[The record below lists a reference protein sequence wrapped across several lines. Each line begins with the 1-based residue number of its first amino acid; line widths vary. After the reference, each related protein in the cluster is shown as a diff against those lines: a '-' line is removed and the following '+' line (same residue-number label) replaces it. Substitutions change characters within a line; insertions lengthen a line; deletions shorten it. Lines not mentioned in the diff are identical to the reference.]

1 MDGLAKRYRHSD
13 SRDIH
18 DDWSREGIY
27 SGGVGRLDNRDK
39 RRGVAK
45 TVRMNHDFEQSIA
58 KTSRKVAYSALFLT
72 AASIGGLG
80 LVGFAVLQWLAG
92 TLHVLNQYVLKY
104 KPATEIIPLAS
115 QTTQPSSSP
124 QPMAPFIQQQ

>member
-1 MDGLAKRYRHSD
+1 
-13 SRDIH
+13 
-18 DDWSREGIY
+18 
-27 SGGVGRLDNRDK
+27 
-39 RRGVAK
+39 
-45 TVRMNHDFEQSIA
+45 MNHDFEQSIA